1 MNEQE
6 LIRKSGKKR
15 GEHSRLKGQHL
26 QRPSCKRNHQDLLE
40 AGGQKARG
48 EQYEMRRER

>member
-6 LIRKSGKKR
+6 LIRKSGKKW
-15 GEHSRLKGQHL
+15 GEHSRLKDQYL
-26 QRPSCKRNHQDLLE
+26 QRPSCKRNQDLLE

-48 EQYEMRRER
+48 EQYEMRLER